1 MKRTKVTFFVIMW
14 TIVGILY
21 APIFVLAWILKP
33 IARLLLAISYFGL
46 LDGKM
51 GKAVFKSVFKMYGK
65 I

>member
-21 APIFVLAWILKP
+21 APIFVLAWLLKP

-51 GKAVFKSVFKMYGK
+51 GKAVFKSMFKMYSK

>member
-21 APIFVLAWILKP
+21 APIFILAWLLKP

-51 GKAVFKSVFKMYGK
+51 GKAVFKSMFKMYSK

>member
-21 APIFVLAWILKP
+21 APIFILAWLLKP

-46 LDGKM
+46 LDGKI
-51 GKAVFKSVFKMYGK
+51 GKAVFKSMFKMYSK